1 MHCIKTEFKK
11 TADGWL
17 AVDTLVQPQ
26 GDRCMVLMDPPKTH
40 TDGGLEIP
48 DEHQEVCWEGVVVA
62 AGNDCKYGINA
73 RVVVGKHAGIQEYH
87 PGTKRFYVIATSD
100 EVIHVVERVT
110 RAVTAEEKAS
120 LTSEADATARLAAA
134 RKELL
139 AGLNKDTQDAIRL
152 G

>member
-11 TADGWL
+11 NAEGWF

-26 GDRCMVLMDPPKTH
+26 GDRCMVLMDQPKTH

-48 DEHQEVCWEGVVVA
+48 DEHQEICWEGVVVA
-62 AGNDCKYGINA
+62 SGNDCKYGVNT

-100 EVIHVVERVT
+100 EIIHVVERVT
-110 RAVTAEEKAS
+110 RGLTDEELAKVNAERDAS
-120 LTSEADATARLAAA
+120 ARLAAA

-139 AGLNKDTQDAIRL
+139 AGLSKDTQDAIRL